1 MHVVS
6 LHCDGVRNLVDVRVE
21 PHRRLTVFVGDNG
34 QGKTNVLEALHL
46 AAGLRPLRAL
56 ERASDLVGFG
66 RERGVVQARFE
77 IDGPLDVEVVVEPRG
92 RKATLAGKA
101 VRDVGEVA
109 QRIGVVTF
117 VPEDA
122 SFVRGGPEQRRR
134 GLDRFAFGLTA
145 THGALA
151 RRYDEALA
159 RRNRVLK
166 AAVVDEALL
175 DAYTD
180 PLVQAGVALTR
191 ARHHAASLWAPVF
204 AREAEAIGGTQLAA
218 HLRYESA
225 LLDDAHDVML
235 DEGAL
240 LDRFHDALKRARASE
255 LKRRSTATG
264 PHLDDVA
271 LLKADRKARHLASQG
286 EARALVLA
294 LKIAAVRL
302 TTTARGTGPL
312 LLLDDVA
319 GELDPEKAQ
328 RLLRAVDEC
337 AAQTFVTVTHTAA
350 LPPLG
355 DARVFR
361 VQQGRVVVDREG

>member
-6 LHCDGVRNLVDVRVE
+6 LHCDGVRNLVDVHVE

-34 QGKTNVLEALHL
+34 QGKTNLLEALHL

-134 GLDRFAFGLTA
+134 GLDRFAFGLSS

-166 AAVVDEALL
+166 APVVDEALL

-191 ARHHAASLWAPVF
+191 ARHHAAQLWAPGF
-204 AREAEAIGGTQLAA
+204 ANEAHAIGGERLAA

-225 LLDDAHDVML
+225 LLDAHGDDVTLDA
-235 DEGAL
+235 GAL
-240 LDRFHDALKRARASE
+240 TDRFHNSLSRARSTE

-319 GELDPEKAQ
+319 GELDPDKAS

-337 AAQTFVTVTHTAA
+337 AAQTFVTVTHTGA

-355 DARVFR
+355 DARVLR
-361 VQQGRVVVDREG
+361 VQQGRVIDGA